1 VAFGFDTTTDEVLE
15 GIDLTGKVALVTG
28 ASAGLGVETS
38 RALAS
43 KGATV
48 IMGVRDL
55 AKGQKAVDQIRESVP
70 DARLELRQLDLGSL
84 ASVRAFGE
92 SFRADHPTLDLLIN
106 NAGIMAAPQAQTSD
120 GFDEQ
125 LGTNHLGHFTLTGE
139 VLPALKAAAAAGSDV
154 RIVNLSSG
162 GHRRSPMNW
171 DDPHFRTSPYDK
183 WVAYGQSKTANVL
196 FSVELERRLADQG
209 IHSFAVHPGVIATEL
224 SRHLSKDDFKDM
236 ASRAPAG
243 ALKRK
248 SIPAGAATSVWAAVS
263 PDLAG
268 QGGHYLEDV
277 HVAEV
282 VHERGT
288 QGVAAYA
295 VDPEQAK
302 RLWTWSEEQ
311 IGQQI
316 PT

>member
-1 VAFGFDTTTDEVLE
+1 MAFGAETTTDEVLE
-15 GIDLTGKVALVTG
+15 GIDLSGKVALVTG

-43 KGATV
+43 KGASV
-48 IMGVRDL
+48 IMAVRDL
-55 AKGQKAVDQIRESVP
+55 EKGRKAADQIRESVP
-70 DARLELRQLDLGSL
+70 GATLELRQLDLSSL

-92 SFRADHPTLDLLIN
+92 SFRADHAELDLLIN
-106 NAGIMAAPQAQTSD
+106 NAGIMAAPQAQTAD

-125 LGTNHLGHFTLTGE
+125 LGTNHLGHFALTGE
-139 VLPALKAAAAAGSDV
+139 VLPALKAAAARGSDV

-162 GHRRSPMNW
+162 GHRRSGIDW
-171 DDPHFRTSPYDK
+171 DDPHFRTRPYDK
-183 WVAYGQSKTANVL
+183 WIAYGQSKSANVL
-196 FSVELERRLADQG
+196 FSVELERRLAGQG
-209 IHSFAVHPGVIATEL
+209 IHAYAVHPGVIATEL
-224 SRHLSKDDFKDM
+224 SRHLNQDDFKDL

-248 SIPAGAATSVWAAVS
+248 SVPAGAATSVWAATS

-268 QGGHYLEDV
+268 RGGIYLEDV
-277 HVAEV
+277 HIAEPAV
-282 VHERGT
+282 EGDPG
-288 QGVAAYA
+288 GVSPHAT
-295 VDPEQAK
+295 DPEQAK

-316 PT
+316 PA